1 MATLVLRPN
10 SDSSCTWDGAYYD
23 ASHYANV
30 DDSVADGTST
40 FNLVSYSAGDRTDI
54 FNFTNHTSEVGTI
67 NSVTL
72 YAVALGAY
80 GDDFYLIVNGSQ
92 GSKINVTSD
101 WATYSYNPGGSW
113 TWSGIDS
120 ITGGVRGVVDNNA
133 VADIRCTQIY
143 IVVDYT
149 PVVAPTVSTSSPVV
163 DIGGA
168 YANVAGNITNTG
180 GGSCTQR
187 GICYNTTGSPTT
199 GDSKVYDSGS
209 YSTGA
214 FSKTL
219 TGLSVSTTYHCK
231 AYAINS
237 AGTSYG
243 SEVDFTTG
251 ATVHSS
257 KLFTFK
263 G

>member
-1 MATLVLRPN
+1 MQLSIV
-10 SDSSCTWDGAYYD
+10 
-23 ASHYANV
+23 
-30 DDSVADGTST
+30 
-40 FNLVSYSAGDRTDI
+40 
-54 FNFTNHTSEVGTI
+54 
-67 NSVTL
+67 
-72 YAVALGAY
+72 
-80 GDDFYLIVNGSQ
+80 IVNYNVKYFVEQCLLSVLAA
-92 GSKINVTSD
+92 SKNI
-101 WATYSYNPGGSW
+101 ATE
-113 TWSGIDS
+113 IF
-120 ITGGVRGVVDNNA
+120 VVDNHSS
-133 VADIRCTQIY
+133 ADIRCTQIY

-219 TGLSVSTTYHCK
+219 TGLSISTTYHCK